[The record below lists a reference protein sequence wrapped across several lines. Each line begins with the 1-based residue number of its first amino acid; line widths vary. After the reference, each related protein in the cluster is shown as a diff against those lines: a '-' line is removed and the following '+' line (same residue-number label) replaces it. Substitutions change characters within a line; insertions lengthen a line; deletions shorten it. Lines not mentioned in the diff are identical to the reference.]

1 MNETKILNF
10 NHYEIKRVIDK
21 ITNGLTEQ
29 QEIIN
34 ACYLFVRDEIK
45 FGYNESDD
53 IPASKVLNDGY
64 GQCNTKSNLLLAL
77 LRGAGIEARFHG
89 FTIDKRL
96 QYGAVTGIFYWLTPK
111 EIFHSWIEV
120 NFNGSWYNLE
130 GFILDKEYLSSLKSY
145 FTSNPKT
152 LCGYGVASDDFQS
165 PQVEWSG
172 NNNTYIQKE
181 GIVKD
186 LGIFDS
192 PDEFYEKYGTN
203 PKGLKKVL
211 FKLLVR
217 HIMNNTISKLRKK
230 KTQSNG
236 DLRTLC
242 SIEDINSIS
251 FNNK

>member
-10 NHYEIKRVIDK
+10 KHPEIQRVLER

-29 QEIIN
+29 KDIIN
-34 ACYLFVRDEIK
+34 TCYLFVRDEIQ

-53 IPASKVLNDGY
+53 IPASKVLSDGY

-77 LRGAGIEARFHG
+77 LRGAGIDARFHG

-96 QYGAVTGIFYWLTPK
+96 QYGAVTGVFYWLTPK

-130 GFILDKEYLSSLKSY
+130 GFILDKEYLNSLRSY
-145 FTSNPKT
+145 FKSEPKT
-152 LCGYGVASDDFQS
+152 LCGYGVASDNFQS

-172 NNNTYIQKE
+172 SNSTYIQKE
-181 GIVKD
+181 GIVRD
-186 LGIFDS
+186 LGVFSS
-192 PDEFYEKYGTN
+192 PDEFYNKFGTN
-203 PKGLKKVL
+203 PKGIKKVL
-211 FKLLVR
+211 FKFLVR

-230 KTQSNG
+230 IVNTNA

-242 SIEDINSIS
+242 TIEEINSLS
-251 FNNK
+251 LRD